1 MWRVVTQGCLDER
14 IFERGLN
21 KVQLE
26 TLVSS
31 AGASGDA
38 AAASEASKQ
47 RDTISRLVYAPG
59 ENSTWSELPRTS
71 PAWSDAP
78 SLAAARASNG
88 KLYSLGNAA
97 GKRKRAVNADAS
109 AT

>member
-14 IFERGLN
+14 VFERGLN
-21 KVQLE
+21 KVELA

-31 AGASGDA
+31 AGALGDTT
-38 AAASEASKQ
+38 AASEASKQ
-47 RDTISRLVYAPG
+47 RDSISRLVYAPG
-59 ENSTWSELPRTS
+59 ENSTWSELPSTS
-71 PAWSDAP
+71 AAWSDAP

-97 GKRKRAVNADAS
+97 GKRKRAGEADTS